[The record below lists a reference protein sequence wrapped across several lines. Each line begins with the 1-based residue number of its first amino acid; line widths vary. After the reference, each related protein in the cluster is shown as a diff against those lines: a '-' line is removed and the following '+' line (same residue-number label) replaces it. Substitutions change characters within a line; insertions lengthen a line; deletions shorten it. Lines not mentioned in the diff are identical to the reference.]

1 MEVVMEI
8 NFTNYVFVNGNIY
21 SYGEEVETG
30 KLFIC
35 IGNDAFRVKDEIPH
49 TDEEVI
55 KYIIKYNL

>member
-1 MEVVMEI
+1 M
-8 NFTNYVFVNGNIY
+8 NGKIY

-35 IGNDAFRVKDEIPH
+35 IGKDAFRVKEEIPH

-55 KYIIKYNL
+55 RYIIKYHL